1 MDTRYL
7 IITPVKQDCG
17 LVPLV
22 RDRVGQNGLNLKN
35 VRLYFFQV
43 LAEFFVSFQNALE
56 QIKRCSFE
64 ELS

>member
-1 MDTRYL
+1 M
-7 IITPVKQDCG
+7 KQDCG

-22 RDRVGQNGLNLKN
+22 RDRVGQSGLNLKN